1 MHIQKHFKCKRLPK
15 LQLQGRREFDIV
27 AMEHTQPFSTQPPT
41 ISSVNPPSA
50 VDLDIATAA
59 EASQVYLV
67 FYHSYVH
74 ALKSHSNVDELVALW
89 WRRIGMVIVF
99 HQAILGEIN
108 VEKLIDKLMGV
119 VMENTGA
126 TKSLL
131 ILQEE
136 GGDQFVKARAV
147 VDSTGMVS

>member
-1 MHIQKHFKCKRLPK
+1 M
-15 LQLQGRREFDIV
+15 
-27 AMEHTQPFSTQPPT
+27 
-41 ISSVNPPSA
+41 
-50 VDLDIATAA
+50 
-59 EASQVYLV
+59 
-67 FYHSYVH
+67 
-74 ALKSHSNVDELVALW
+74 
-89 WRRIGMVIVF
+89 
-99 HQAILGEIN
+99 QAILGEIN

-136 GGDQFVKARAV
+136 GGHRYVKARAV